1 MKTKAYI
8 RLSVLVLLMLFSI
21 TSPAS
26 AVESWT
32 TDPKTGTKIGWSST
46 DWTITA
52 ASWTGPVV
60 GGKAEGKG
68 ELDAAICY
76 KDGSSV
82 QAKGDVEMVA
92 GLLDGKAIIK
102 FSSNDSFEGYYKQG
116 QKYGQGVYREASGAY
131 YDGNWKNNTSD
142 GKGIQKFADGR
153 TYEGDFINGQP
164 DGVGVGKDAT
174 GKIIHEGQWKN
185 GLPVEVIKAD
195 KVLGIPWGAS
205 ESDAKT
211 IILQR
216 PKMSGP
222 YSFMSGKENQ
232 LSWKGYFGPFAD
244 FADAWIYVYFYQ
256 DKMWQVEIS
265 WPLKED
271 QVLERFNAV
280 KQGLNERYGKP
291 YVEKGKYLDSVVTWS
306 LGGKYS
312 VNVQIRAN
320 KTKLHAS
327 DPTPQTS
334 PFRVLISYYDYSV
347 AETMG
352 LVKSDKPGSGAH
364 KDY

>member
-1 MKTKAYI
+1 MTTKI
-8 RLSVLVLLMLFSI
+8 FTRLSLLLLILLFSFAG
-21 TSPAS
+21 TAW
-26 AVESWT
+26 AAETWA
-32 TDPKTGTKIGWSST
+32 TDPKTGIKIGWSSA
-46 DWTITA
+46 DWVITA
-52 ASWTGPVV
+52 GSWTGPAV

-68 ELDAAICY
+68 ELDATIRY
-76 KDGSSV
+76 KDGTV
-82 QAKGDVEMVA
+82 AQFKGEVEMVA
-92 GLLDGKAIIK
+92 GFLDGKAFLK
-102 FSSNDSFEGYYKQG
+102 YSDGDSYEGSYKQG
-116 QKYGQGVYREASGAY
+116 LRTGQGIYRFSSGAY
-131 YDGNWKNNTSD
+131 YDGNWKNGVYE
-142 GKGIQKFADGR
+142 GKGILKYADGR

-185 GLPVEVIKAD
+185 GMPVEVLKAD
-195 KVLGIPWGAS
+195 KVLGVPWGAN
-205 ESDAKT
+205 EADTKK
-211 IILQR
+211 ILLQR

-222 YSFMSGKENQ
+222 YPFMSGKDGQSNY
-232 LSWKGYFGPFAD
+232 KGYFGPFAD
-244 FADAWIYVYFYQ
+244 FPDAWIYVYFYQ

-271 QVLERFNAV
+271 QVLERFNAL

-291 YVEKGKYLDSVVTWS
+291 YVEKGKYLDSFVTWS

-312 VNVQIRAN
+312 VNVQILPN

-327 DPTPQTS
+327 DPTPQTH
-334 PFRVLISYYDYSV
+334 PFRVLISYYDYNA

-352 LVKSDKPGSGAH
+352 LVKSDKPGSGTH